1 MMTDSDRDI
10 LDTFSRQLREQIPGA
25 GVYAF
30 GSRVS
35 GTAETDSDLDVCV
48 VVPHLDHA
56 VRDTIR
62 EVAWQVGFDRG
73 VLISTVKFTEQ
84 AFRHGAVAS
93 SPLVRTIMAEGIAA

>member
-1 MMTDSDRDI
+1 MMTISDRDV
-10 LDTFSRQLREQIPGA
+10 LDTFSRQLRERIPGA
-25 GVYAF
+25 GVYAY

-35 GTAETDSDLDVCV
+35 GTAGPDSDLDVCV

-62 EVAWQVGFDRG
+62 DVAWRVGFDRG
-73 VLISTVKFTEQ
+73 LLISTVKFTEQ
-84 AFRHGAVAS
+84 AFRHGALAS